1 MNVRMPV
8 RSILPLVF
16 GVAGLGVAWAML
28 AVAHDAA
35 FSGYLVAYVFWFGV
49 SAGALAL
56 RLLHVL
62 AGGSWGEALLPVLRA
77 ASEAMPLLVLL
88 FVPLLFGLSALY
100 PWARSDPST
109 AMLPAQR
116 WYLNTSFF
124 VARTVVCFALW
135 LALAWRLAAAPRTA
149 LASTGA
155 IIYAVIA
162 TVAAVDWLMSLQPL
176 WRSSVFGMSFIVAQ
190 MLTAFAFAVL
200 VRASYLR
207 RPGDAGMMLMM
218 FVLAAA
224 YLLLMEY
231 LTAWSANLPAEI
243 VWYQPRTQTG
253 WKVLALLFVV
263 LEFTIPFFAL
273 LPHAMRGAARVL
285 RAISVFLLCGA
296 LLNDAWLV
304 LPAFPNAHIAS
315 IVATAAATIGIGG
328 LWMWAFQRRMRG
340 LGSTTMEAVHG

>member
-1 MNVRMPV
+1 MPV
-8 RSILPLVF
+8 RSVLPLAF
-16 GVAGLGVAWAML
+16 GAAGLGVAWAML

-35 FSGYLVAYVFWFGV
+35 FSGYLVAFVFWFGI

-56 RLLHVL
+56 RMLHVL
-62 AGGSWGEALLPVLRA
+62 AGGSWGDALLPVLRA

-88 FVPLLFGLSALY
+88 FVPLLFGLSVLY

-116 WYLNTSFF
+116 WYLNTPFF

-135 LALAWRLAAAPRTA
+135 LVLAWRLAAAPRTA
-149 LASTGA
+149 LASAGG

-190 MLTAFAFAVL
+190 MLTAFAYAVL
-200 VRASYLR
+200 IRASHLR

-231 LTAWSANLPAEI
+231 LTVWSADLPAEV
-243 VWYQPRTQTG
+243 VWYRPRTQTG
-253 WKVLALLFVV
+253 WKMLALLFIAF
-263 LEFTIPFFAL
+263 EFAIPFFAL
-273 LPHAMRGAARVL
+273 LLHAVRGAVRAL
-285 RAISVFLLCGA
+285 RTIAVCLLCGT

-304 LPAFPNAHIAS
+304 LPAFPHAHAAS
-315 IVATAAATIGIGG
+315 VVAAASATIGIGG
-328 LWMWAFQRRMRG
+328 LWIWAVQRRMHRLG
-340 LGSTTMEAVHG
+340 LTTMEPAHG